1 MLNIG
6 IEKTMETSSMP
17 SNLLSGEHVEVVVVE
32 EELQIKN
39 DLPSRYLEVDSG
51 SFFLFL
57 LSSEKSE

>member
-1 MLNIG
+1 
-6 IEKTMETSSMP
+6 MP
-17 SNLLSGEHVEVVVVE
+17 SNLLSGEHVEVVE